1 MRSDDG
7 AAETDRARVFVDWI
21 AGSQD
26 RLSIDAYAPSFV
38 VDRRIWCKAMGTT
51 SSQVDTRR
59 GHQYD
64 HDTQRQLL
72 HAEFLRLPS
81 GPSDG

>member
-1 MRSDDG
+1 MRSDEG
-7 AAETDRARVFVDWI
+7 AAETDRPRVFVDWT
-21 AGSQD
+21 AGSQA
-26 RLSIDAYAPSFV
+26 RLSIDAYASSFV
-38 VDRRIWCKAMGTT
+38 VGRRIGFQAMGTT